1 MAKKVNPK
9 IFRAGITERSVAN
22 WFAGKKDYATFLHQ
36 DLKIRKVINQIAK
49 PAGIDRI
56 SISRSSNNVNVD
68 LFVGRPGIAIGKGG
82 TGIETLEKSIAKETG
97 VRVKISVHEVKQP
110 YLSAAL
116 VANAIVEGMSKRIPP
131 KVLMRQ
137 QIDKIEAS
145 GALGARI
152 EVAGIGP
159 IKQSRTE
166 RVEMRGGKV
175 PLTTLRAKID
185 YCSTNVLTDKM
196 YGIKVWIYK
205 GEI

>member
-1 MAKKVNPK
+1 MAKKSNPK
-9 IFRAGITERSVAN
+9 ILRMGITEKSPSN
-22 WFAGKKDYATFLHQ
+22 WYSKKAQFTTLLHQ
-36 DLKIRKVINQIAK
+36 DRKIREVITKLAR
-49 PAGIDRI
+49 PAGIDKI
-56 SISRSSNNVNVD
+56 VISRTNNSIYVD

-82 TGIETLEKSIAKETG
+82 SGIEALEKTIEKDAK
-97 VRVKISVHEVKQP
+97 VKAKISVHEVKQP

-116 VANAIVEGMSKRIPP
+116 VGQAVTEGMARKIPP
-131 KVLMRQ
+131 KVVMKQ
-137 QIDKIEAS
+137 QIEKIEAS
-145 GALGARI
+145 GAKGARI

-159 IKQSRTE
+159 VKQARTE
-166 RVEMRGGKV
+166 RVEMRGGKI

>member
-9 IFRAGITERSVAN
+9 IFRLGVTERSSSN
-22 WFAGKKDYATFLHQ
+22 WFAAKKDFARFLHQ
-36 DLKIRKVINQIAK
+36 DIKIRAVINKLAK
-49 PAGIDRI
+49 AAGIDRI
-56 SISRSSNNVNVD
+56 VISRSSNSTTID
-68 LFVGRPGIAIGKGG
+68 LFVGRPGLAIGKGG
-82 TGIETLEKSIAKETG
+82 SGIELLEKTIAKEVG
-97 VRVKISVHEVKQP
+97 EKAKISVHEVKQP

-116 VANAIVEGMSKRIPP
+116 VANAIAEGMSKRIPP
-131 KVLMRQ
+131 KLLMRQ

-145 GALGARI
+145 GALGARV

-159 IKQSRTE
+159 LKQSRTE

-175 PLTTLRAKID
+175 PLTTLRARID
-185 YCSTNVLTDKM
+185 YGHTQVLTDKM

>member
-9 IFRAGITERSVAN
+9 IFRIGVTEKSSSN
-22 WFAGKKDYATFLHQ
+22 WYGGKKDFAKFLHQ
-36 DLKIRKVINQIAK
+36 DIAIRDVIGKLAK

-56 SISRSSNNVNVD
+56 VISRSTNNITVD

-82 TGIETLEKSIAKETG
+82 TGISMLEEAIEKRIHE
-97 VRVKISVHEVKQP
+97 RVKISVHEVKQP
-110 YLSAAL
+110 YLSATL
-116 VANAIVEGMSKRIPP
+116 VANAIAEGIARKIPP
-131 KVLMRQ
+131 KVVMKQ

-145 GALGARI
+145 GAKGARI
-152 EVAGIGP
+152 EVSGIGP

-166 RVEMRGGKV
+166 RVEMKGGKV

-185 YCSTNVLTDKM
+185 YGTASILSDKM
-196 YGIKVWIYK
+196 FGIKVWIYK